1 MPERS
6 WGNSVGS
13 GSDSRLT
20 LAYDR
25 IDYDADNGWLVNPRV
40 VFSSK
45 SRWSDSTN
53 SISVSGTAIHP
64 EGQIHSGMLNGGTR
78 VWGVGAEVV
87 PLQYGTTVWRSF
99 IVTVYGISFFNGD
112 QATTSYQFDID
123 FPNRPYKAP
132 RPATSVTASR
142 ESDARINVSWQISY
156 DGGNGAQPLHQQYID
171 RTETGNWNDYVNISG
186 ELGWQATS
194 WPDTSVRANARYDY
208 RHIGRNTAGYSA
220 HCYAA
225 SPVYTT
231 PAAATAPQWEKTAAG
246 DVRLTWTIRAK
257 WGSKQWVEDSTDGGA
272 TWTKV
277 SPDLPG
283 SASGWT
289 HPSPSTAT
297 PHRYRVV
304 TEVPNGLRAT
314 SETSSPV
321 ALLAPPLKPTPL
333 APDGVAALGEPIV
346 LQSRHNPADGTPQ
359 TAREVRHRAS
369 PTSAWVSTGKVVTA
383 ADSIS
388 LPAGTYTSGR
398 PEWQSRTWGQHADPS
413 DWSDVWSFALAHRPV
428 GGLTV
433 PNSTGVW
440 DASVMPISGTYFDQ
454 QGYPLMAWRIRLSSP
469 GLADRVWSDSALPI
483 AATADALA
491 NGRTYTATLEVRN
504 TAGLWS
510 SPVARTAAVAYA
522 PPVMPGVSLTYRR
535 DDAAVDITIT
545 NPTTGIPVV
554 RNEVRTRA
562 GQLLGEVG
570 PNGTFTWRLPPID
583 GTAAVVVRAITASPS
598 SIDTDPLPV
607 QLPRG
612 DLGVH
617 LNAGPG
623 FAFHAALWAGSPK
636 MNVSI
641 DTEKH
646 ATRYAGDT
654 LESVTY
660 GDAEPYTL
668 DLSGVVRFADPDSS
682 RDAFTRV
689 IRARTAVCYRDPV
702 RTLYGH
708 LEGPGFSEGA
718 GMLRHATLK
727 LQFVESGSDMVEQ
740 TEWTPTLI
748 EDPPGTGDYRI
759 LLTSADVR
767 VADLLT

>member
-25 IDYDADNGWLVNPRV
+25 IDHDADNGWLVNPRV
-40 VFSSK
+40 VFYSK
-45 SRWSDSTN
+45 PGWSDSTN

-87 PLQYGTTVWRSF
+87 PLQYGQSTWRTF

-112 QATTSYQFDID
+112 RATTNYQFDIE
-123 FPNRPYKAP
+123 FPARPYRAP
-132 RPATSVTASR
+132 RPARSLSTAR
-142 ESDARINVSWQISY
+142 DSDYRVGVWWSPDY
-156 DGGNGAQPLHQQYID
+156 DGGAGAQPWHQQYID
-171 RTETGNWNDYVNISG
+171 RTQTGEWADSVNVSG
-186 ELGWQATS
+186 ELGWQPSS
-194 WPDTSVRANARYDY
+194 WVDTSVQPNGRYSY
-208 RHIGRNTAGYSA
+208 RHIARNPAGWSPYT
-220 HCYAA
+220 YAA
-225 SPVYTT
+225 SDIFTT
-231 PAAATAPQWEKTAAG
+231 PAASTAPQWEKTAAG

-272 TWTKV
+272 TWTEV

-283 SASGWT
+283 SASSWT

-314 SETSSPV
+314 SDMSSAV

-333 APDGVAALGEPIV
+333 APEGVAALGEPIV

-369 PTSAWVSTGKVVTA
+369 ASSAWVYSGKVATT

-440 DASVMPISGTYFDQ
+440 DASVMPISGTYFDP

-483 AATADALA
+483 AATADALE

-510 SPVARTAAVAYA
+510 SPVAREAAVSYA
-522 PPVMPGVSLTYRR
+522 PPVMPEVSLTYRR
-535 DDAAVDITIT
+535 NDGSVDVTII
-545 NPTTGIPVV
+545 NPAEGIPVV
-554 RNEVRTRA
+554 SNEVRSQS
-562 GQLLGEVG
+562 GQLLGAVG
-570 PNGTFTWRLPPID
+570 PNGTLTWRLPPID
-583 GTAAVVVRAITASPS
+583 GTAAVVVRSITASPS
-598 SIDTDPLPV
+598 SIDTPKLHV
-607 QLPRG
+607 ELPRG

-623 FAFHAALWAGSPK
+623 FAFHAAIWAGSPK
-636 MNVSI
+636 MTVAL

-646 ATRYAGDT
+646 AIRYAGDA

-660 GDAEPYTL
+660 GDGEPYTL
-668 DLSGVVRFADPDSS
+668 DLSGVVRFSDPDSS

-727 LQFVESGSDMVEQ
+727 LQFVESGSDLAEQ

>member
-25 IDYDADNGWLVNPRV
+25 IDHDADNGWLVNPRV
-40 VFSSK
+40 VFYSK
-45 SRWSDSTN
+45 RGWSDSTN

-64 EGQIHSGMLNGGTR
+64 EGRIHSGTLNGGTR

-87 PLQYGTTVWRSF
+87 PLQYGQSTWRTF

-112 QATTSYQFDID
+112 QATTNYQFDIE
-123 FPNRPYKAP
+123 FPARPYRAP
-132 RPATSVTASR
+132 RPTPWMSASR
-142 ESDARINVSWQISY
+142 ESDSRANLLWQSNF
-156 DGGNGAQPLHQQYID
+156 DGGDGAQPWSAQYID
-171 RTETGNWNDYVNISG
+171 RTSTGNWADYVNISG
-186 ELGWQATS
+186 ELGWAPTS
-194 WPDTSVRANARYDY
+194 WADNSLQPNSRYDY
-208 RHIGRNTAGYSA
+208 RHIARNPAGYSS
-220 HCYAA
+220 HCYAPA
-225 SPVYTT
+225 PVYTT
-231 PAAATAPQWEKTAAG
+231 PASATAPQWEKTAAG
-246 DVRLTWTIRAK
+246 DVQLSWSIRAR
-257 WGSKQWVEDSTDGGA
+257 WGSKQWVEDSTNGGS

-277 SPDLPG
+277 SPDLAG
-283 SASGWT
+283 SATGWT

-321 ALLAPPLKPTPL
+321 ALLAPPLKPTPV

-369 PTSAWVSTGKVVTA
+369 PTAPWVYSGKIVTTG
-383 ADSIS
+383 DSIT

-413 DWSDVWSFALAHRPV
+413 DWSDLWSFALAYRPV
-428 GGLTV
+428 GGLSV
-433 PNSTGVW
+433 PDATGKW
-440 DASVMPISGTYFDQ
+440 DASVMPIAGTYFDQ

-469 GLADRVWSDSALPI
+469 GLADRIWSSSSLPV

-491 NGRTYTATLEVRN
+491 TGRTYTVTLEVRN

-510 SPVARTAAVAYA
+510 APVARTAKVEYA
-522 PPVMPGVSLTYRR
+522 PPAMPQVSVTYRR
-535 DDAAVDITIT
+535 DDAAVDVTVT
-545 NPTTGIPVV
+545 NPATGIPAV
-554 RNEVRTRA
+554 RNEIRTHT

-598 SIDTDPLPV
+598 SIDTTPIRV
-607 QLPRG
+607 ELPRG

-682 RDAFTRV
+682 REAFTRV

-708 LEGPGFSEGA
+708 LEGPGFSEG
-718 GMLRHATLK
+718 GGKLRHAEVK
-727 LQFVESGSDMVEQ
+727 LQFIESGSDLVEQ
-740 TEWTPTLI
+740 MDWTPSVV
-748 EDPPGTGDYRI
+748 EDPAGSGEYRI
-759 LLTSADVR
+759 LLTAADVR
-767 VADLLT
+767 LQDLLA